1 MRANR
6 RSFLVVLAVIV
17 GLILIAPAPRVVA
30 APQGT
35 VNYAVHIT
43 IAPAWFD
50 PADNPGQI
58 TPFVI
63 QYALHDA
70 LIKPMPQGLATPS
83 LAESWSVSKD
93 GRVYEFVLRKNVVF
107 HNGDPLT
114 AEDVKFSFERYR
126 GAGAKLLKEKVEAV
140 TVVDRKSVV

>member
-6 RSFLVVLAVIV
+6 RRLGVLAVV
-17 GLILIAPAPRVVA
+17 VALVLIAPVPRATA
-30 APQGT
+30 APKGT
-35 VNYAVHIT
+35 VTYAVHIT

-70 LIKPMPQGLATPS
+70 LIKPMPQGLSTPS

-107 HNGDPLT
+107 HNGD
-114 AEDVKFSFERYR
+114 R
-126 GAGAKLLKEKVEAV
+126 
-140 TVVDRKSVV
+140 